1 MNPILLDFE
10 KLFATIKNDKNNVSH
25 LPIIWNMV
33 QLFER
38 KYEEDYAIST
48 KLLVEYI
55 KHQYHL
61 LESKLNPFGKDK
73 EV

>member
-10 KLFATIKNDKNNVSH
+10 KLFATIKNSKNNVSH

-33 QLFER
+33 QLFEK
-38 KYEEDYAIST
+38 KYKQEYAIST

-55 KHQYHL
+55 KHHYQL
-61 LESKLNPFGKDK
+61 LESKLKPFG
-73 EV
+73 EVTEV